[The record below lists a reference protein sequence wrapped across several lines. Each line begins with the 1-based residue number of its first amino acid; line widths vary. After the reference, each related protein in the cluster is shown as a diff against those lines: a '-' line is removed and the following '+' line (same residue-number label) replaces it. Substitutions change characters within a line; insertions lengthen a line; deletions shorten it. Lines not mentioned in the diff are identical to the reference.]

1 MASNTFDINLVVLK
15 IISLKTQSFIH
26 SVEPI
31 DVSNLRVNL
40 RAQTKEDTTE
50 TSLAAQDINPIAFM
64 SDLLSH
70 PGLDLNPGQYSWLG
84 QATYLA

>member
-31 DVSNLRVNL
+31 DVTNLRVNL

-50 TSLAAQDINPIAFM
+50 TSLAAQVINPIAFM
-64 SDLLSH
+64 SDLISH
-70 PGLDLNPGQYSWLG
+70 PGPDLNPGWYSWLG